1 MLSCNEICKVLS
13 QFEGEQ
19 KIKLEHFNPLF
30 QQSPDFAKNYLQL
43 VEDKIKENEWVDPN
57 LEPDKFKELKTASKD
72 LITEQEKQKE
82 LNKENKELNKEIQNQ
97 NQNISIENVL
107 LNYKEHQTNDLPLDF
122 LSLID
127 ENRRT
132 DLYYYG
138 MKGPDSFLASI
149 LLCAEAGYWLQHR
162 KKKKEYADQMQT
174 TFSLQK
180 YDILRKLPKESI
192 GKDFLDVIYS
202 NDFPERV
209 DSDKSK
215 EYQFLIAYHYS
226 INVLILDFKEL
237 KGYFTTDWIPDKKT
251 MIIINDNQTYLPI
264 LSNKISYFT
273 ADEIKNLESKF
284 NILYPTKLILTS
296 TITIDVNLTENTEE
310 TSNETSNE
318 TSDDNSKKVKAKKE
332 KVVVSK
338 IFKITDASQITTDN
352 IGSIK
357 PEQIQ
362 SIAKYQLKDLQDIA
376 EKFKIQLEYT
386 KTKDNKTKIFNKT
399 KKELYDDIINFLEK
413 V

>member
-1 MLSCNEICKVLS
+1 MLSCNEICKILS

-57 LEPDKFKELKTASKD
+57 LEPNKFKELKTTSKD
-72 LITEQEKQKE
+72 LIIEQEKQKE
-82 LNKENKELNKEIQNQ
+82 LEKELE
-97 NQNISIENVL
+97 NQNIGIENIL
-107 LNYKEHQTNDLPLDF
+107 LNYKEHQTNDLPLEF

-127 ENRRT
+127 ETRRVE
-132 DLYYYG
+132 LYYYG

-149 LLCAEAGYWLQHR
+149 LLCTEPGYWLQHR

-215 EYQFLIAYHYS
+215 EYQFLIAYHYD

-251 MIIINDNQTYLPI
+251 MIIINDNETYLPI

-273 ADEIKNLESKF
+273 SDEIKNLESKF
-284 NILYPTKLILTS
+284 NILYPTKLILIS
-296 TITIDVNLTENTEE
+296 NLTENTQE
-310 TSNETSNE
+310 TSEGE
-318 TSDDNSKKVKAKKE
+318 DNSKKVKPKKE
-332 KVVVSK
+332 KVISK
-338 IFKITDASQITTDN
+338 IAKITDASQITNEN

-399 KKELYDDIINFLEK
+399 KKELYDDIIQFLEPK
-413 V
+413 

>member
-1 MLSCNEICKVLS
+1 
-13 QFEGEQ
+13 
-19 KIKLEHFNPLF
+19 
-30 QQSPDFAKNYLQL
+30 
-43 VEDKIKENEWVDPN
+43 
-57 LEPDKFKELKTASKD
+57 
-72 LITEQEKQKE
+72 
-82 LNKENKELNKEIQNQ
+82 
-97 NQNISIENVL
+97 
-107 LNYKEHQTNDLPLDF
+107 
-122 LSLID
+122 
-127 ENRRT
+127 
-132 DLYYYG
+132 
-138 MKGPDSFLASI
+138 MKGPDTFLASI
-149 LLCAEAGYWLQHR
+149 LLCSEPGYWLQHR

-215 EYQFLIAYHYS
+215 EYQFLIAYHYD

-264 LSNKISYFT
+264 LSNKISYFNS
-273 ADEIKNLESKF
+273 DEIKNLETKF

-296 TITIDVNLTENTEE
+296 NLTSNLNINIDVNLTENTETTEE
-310 TSNETSNE
+310 TTE
-318 TSDDNSKKVKAKKE
+318 DNSKKVKPKKE
-332 KVVVSK
+332 KVVSK
-338 IFKITDASQITTDN
+338 IFKITDASQITNDN

-399 KKELYDDIINFLEK
+399 KKELYDDIIQFLEPK
-413 V
+413 

>member
-251 MIIINDNQTYLPI
+251 MCIINDNQTYLPI

-332 KVVVSK
+332 KVVSK

>member
-1 MLSCNEICKVLS
+1 MLSCNEICKILS

-19 KIKLEHFNPLF
+19 KIKLENFNPLF

-57 LEPDKFKELKTASKD
+57 LEPDKFKELKLKNESSKE
-72 LITEQEKQKE
+72 LHLEQEKQKQFESKLE
-82 LNKENKELNKEIQNQ
+82 LESNKEIQRKSQ
-97 NQNISIENVL
+97 NTTIENVL
-107 LNYKEHQTNDLPLDF
+107 LNYKEHQTNDLPLEF

-132 DLYYYG
+132 ELYYYG

-149 LLCAEAGYWLQHR
+149 LLCAEEGYWLQHR

-215 EYQFLIAYHYS
+215 EYQFLIAYHYN

-296 TITIDVNLTENTEE
+296 NITDNINLTENTEE
-310 TSNETSNE
+310 TTEDT
-318 TSDDNSKKVKAKKE
+318 SKKGKTKKE
-332 KVVVSK
+332 KVISK
-338 IFKITDASQITTDN
+338 IAKITDASQITSEN

-399 KKELYDDIINFLEK
+399 KKELYDDIIQFLEPK
-413 V
+413 

>member
-19 KIKLEHFNPLF
+19 KIKLEYFNPLF

-57 LEPDKFKELKTASKD
+57 LEPDKFKELKIKNEKSTE
-72 LITEQEKQKE
+72 LHLEQEKLKQLE
-82 LNKENKELNKEIQNQ
+82 LESKLESNKEIQS
-97 NQNISIENVL
+97 QNITIENVL

-215 EYQFLIAYHYS
+215 EYQFLIAYHYN

-296 TITIDVNLTENTEE
+296 NINIDVNLTENTEE
-310 TSNETSNE
+310 NSNETN
-318 TSDDNSKKVKAKKE
+318 DDNSKKVKPKKE
-332 KVVVSK
+332 KVVSK
-338 IFKITDASQITTDN
+338 ISKITDASQITTDN

>member
-82 LNKENKELNKEIQNQ
+82 LNKELNKEIQNQ

-296 TITIDVNLTENTEE
+296 TITIDVNTENNTENTE
-310 TSNETSNE
+310 ETSNE
-318 TSDDNSKKVKAKKE
+318 TSDDNSKKVKPKKE
-332 KVVVSK
+332 KVVSK
-338 IFKITDASQITTDN
+338 IAKITDASQITNEN

-399 KKELYDDIINFLEK
+399 KKELYDDIIQFLEK

>member
-1 MLSCNEICKVLS
+1 MLSCNEICKILS

-57 LEPDKFKELKTASKD
+57 LEPEKFKELKIKNEKSTE
-72 LITEQEKQKE
+72 LHLEQEKEKE
-82 LNKENKELNKEIQNQ
+82 KEKKLELELELEIQS
-97 NQNISIENVL
+97 QNIGIENVL
-107 LNYKEHQTNDLPLDF
+107 LNYKEHQTNDLPLEF

-127 ENRRT
+127 ENRRVE
-132 DLYYYG
+132 LYYYG

-149 LLCAEAGYWLQHR
+149 LLCAEPGYWLQHR
-162 KKKKEYADQMQT
+162 KKKKEYAEQMQT

-215 EYQFLIAYHYS
+215 EYQFLIAYHYD

-237 KGYFTTDWIPDKKT
+237 KGYFATDWIHDKKT

-273 ADEIKNLESKF
+273 SDEIKNLETKF

-296 TITIDVNLTENTEE
+296 NSELNLTENTEE
-310 TSNETSNE
+310 TKE
-318 TSDDNSKKVKAKKE
+318 DNSKKVKTKKE
-332 KVVVSK
+332 KVVSK
-338 IFKITDASQITTDN
+338 IAKITDASQITIDN
-352 IGSIK
+352 INLIK

-399 KKELYDDIINFLEK
+399 KKELYDDIIQFLEK

>member
-332 KVVVSK
+332 KVVSK